1 MANLPALRDD
11 TFDAEV
17 LQSDTPV
24 LVDFSATWC
33 GPCKALAPTLEELAG
48 EYSGKMKFFGVDVD
62 DARETARRFR
72 ISSVPTML
80 FFKGGEVV
88 GQAVG
93 NRSKADITKMIQE
106 VVGS

>member
-33 GPCKALAPTLEELAG
+33 GPCKALAPTVEALAG
-48 EYSGKMKFFGVDVD
+48 EYAGKMKFFSLDVD
-62 DARETARRFR
+62 DARATAHRFGVHT
-72 ISSVPTML
+72 VPTLL

-88 GQAVG
+88 GHLLG
-93 NRSKADITKMIQE
+93 NRTKSDLSKFIDEILM
-106 VVGS
+106 G